1 LGVDTNPHSGGIT
14 IITIFIGMKIQITEG
29 QYKRLVE
36 GYVQFPID
44 NEITLE
50 VWEDNN
56 KLELSSIVIPKK
68 YRGQGKGTE
77 IMNMVID
84 YSDKVNKPL
93 YLTPDT
99 SFGGTSI
106 NRLKRFYRR
115 FDFTKN
121 DNYEVKHSMVRY
133 PKETKQMD
141 IEEEYPI
148 NWNVEEFSKL
158 KSFNQRIQYCEKN
171 LIRISSGSGRV
182 VYKIDDTKV
191 LKLAKNR
198 KGLAQNEVEIDFSND
213 YMWNGLIAEIFNHD
227 ENNLWVEMELAR
239 KVTPKIWDSIVG
251 VPIDELQKC
260 ARFIEQEKNPRKFQ
274 YHFTKPARMDELQ
287 ENEFTSSILD
297 LISNYDIGAGDFG
310 RLSTY
315 GLVKRNGQDDI
326 VIIDYGLTND
336 VYDSYYR

>member
-1 LGVDTNPHSGGIT
+1 
-14 IITIFIGMKIQITEG
+14 MKIQITEG

-84 YSDKVNKPL
+84 YSDKVNKPI

-99 SFGGTSI
+99 NFGGTSI

-141 IEEEYPI
+141 IEEEYPT

-171 LIRISSGSGRV
+171 LLRISSGSSRV
-182 VYKIDDTKV
+182 VYKIDETKV
-191 LKLAKNR
+191 LKLAKNK

-213 YMWNGLIAEIFNHD
+213 YMWDGLVAEIFNYD
-227 ENNLWVEMELAR
+227 ENNLWTEMELAR
-239 KVTPKIWDSIVG
+239 KVNPKMFQEVTGLNFDEYCDNLRYYDSQQG
-251 VPIDELQKC
+251 N
-260 ARFIEQEKNPRKFQ
+260 RKNTYKP
-274 YHFTKPARMDELQ
+274 TKPESYDDMW
-287 ENEFTSSILD
+287 ENEYGSGMLNLVGSYD
-297 LISNYDIGAGDFG
+297 LPVGDLC

-315 GLVKRNGQDDI
+315 GVVSRNSQNDI
-326 VIIDYGLTND
+326 VMIDYGLTKD